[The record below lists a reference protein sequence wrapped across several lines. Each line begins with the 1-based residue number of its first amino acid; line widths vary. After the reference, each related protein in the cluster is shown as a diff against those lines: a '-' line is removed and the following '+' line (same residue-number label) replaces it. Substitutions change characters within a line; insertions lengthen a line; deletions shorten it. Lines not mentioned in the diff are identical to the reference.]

1 MGCADSIL
9 VSCVIFG
16 ESELTLEIS
25 RRRALSA
32 LAAVVVGIGAAVLI
46 AFTVLHPH
54 VDAGAGNLANI
65 FHGDVLRQ
73 GGSAPADVQAGV
85 RATLRDFQDGYVHR
99 DPKTLDA
106 FMSRLFENNDDVL
119 MLGTGPSEWSRG
131 FPAATEFVRRDWAYC
146 GDFRFAVDETI
157 VSSSGDVAWIAT
169 MGTVHYKKYDRPVRL
184 SAVLTRHGDRWLF
197 RQMQFQY
204 EDSGATAAG
213 LLLLHR

>member
-32 LAAVVVGIGAAVLI
+32 LAAVVVGIGAAALI
-46 AFTVLHPH
+46 ALTVLHPH
-54 VDAGAGNLANI
+54 VDAGTDHLANL

-73 GGSAPADVQAGV
+73 RSAAPPDVQAGV
-85 RATLRDFQDGYVHR
+85 RAALSDFEDGYVRR
-99 DPKTLDA
+99 DPKALDA

-131 FPAATEFVRRDWAYC
+131 FPAAKEFVRRDWALW
-146 GDFRFAVDETI
+146 GDFRFAADDAI

-169 MGTVHYKKYDRPVRL
+169 IGTVHYKKYDRPVRL